1 MFAFNWTGRQGLL
14 WAWLTATEGGVQA
27 LAELWNFA
35 IAWYNLPFSLAL
47 LAFLGLSAVQ
57 FIGLEQDHDAAAG
70 AGADADAHVDLDHDV
85 SMDHDLSVDHDVS
98 VEHDLAV
105 EHDADL
111 GHDLDHDLGHD
122 VDHDVDHDVEHDASA
137 DAGGV
142 PAWAEVL
149 RFLGVG
155 QAPLTMVLLVLLG
168 GFGIL
173 GWILNALI
181 LSVSPSYLKFSWLPA
196 WLAWLPFILVLA
208 ADLALGAWFTSR
220 VAVLIGQAVP
230 AFSSTATSVK
240 RLVSRRGHVVSPQVD
255 EKYGQVKVRDQGGTL
270 ITVFAVVDPGKPP
283 ILRNAQVIL
292 VEYDEAKK
300 VFIAVPSDL

>member
-1 MFAFNWTGRQGLL
+1 M
-14 WAWLTATEGGVQA
+14 
-27 LAELWNFA
+27 
-35 IAWYNLPFSLAL
+35 AWYNLPFSLAL

-57 FIGLEQDHDAAAG
+57 FIGLEQDHDAAA
-70 AGADADAHVDLDHDV
+70 DADAHIDLGHDV
-85 SMDHDLSVDHDVS
+85 SVEHDLGVDHDLAMDHDVS
-98 VEHDLAV
+98 VDHDLAV

-111 GHDLDHDLGHD
+111 GHDLDHDLDHD
-122 VDHDVDHDVEHDASA
+122 IDHDVDHDVGHDVAH
-137 DAGGV
+137 DAGGA
-142 PAWAEVL
+142 PAWAGAL

-173 GWILNALI
+173 GWIANA
-181 LSVSPSYLKFSWLPA
+181 SVLGIMPKYPA
-196 WLAWLPFILVLA
+196 WVLA
-208 ADLALGAWFTSR
+208 VVLLLDLFVAAWFTSR
-220 VAVLIGQAVP
+220 VAVFIGRAVP

-270 ITVFAVVDPGKPP
+270 ITVFAVVDPGKPS
-283 ILRNAQVIL
+283 ILRDAEVIL

-300 VFIAVPSDL
+300 MFIVVPSDL

>member
-1 MFAFNWTGRQGLL
+1 M
-14 WAWLTATEGGVQA
+14 QA

-57 FIGLEQDHDAAAG
+57 FIGLEQDHDAAAD
-70 AGADADAHVDLDHDV
+70 AGADADADVHVDLDHDV
-85 SMDHDLSVDHDVS
+85 SVDHDLGVDHDMS
-98 VEHDLAV
+98 VDHDLAV

-111 GHDLDHDLGHD
+111 GHDLDHDVDHD
-122 VDHDVDHDVEHDASA
+122 LDHDVDHDVAHEASS

-149 RFLGVG
+149 SFLGVG
-155 QAPLTMVLLVLLG
+155 QAPLTMVLLVLMG

-173 GWILNALI
+173 GWIMNALI

-196 WLAWLPFILVLA
+196 WLAWLPFLFVLGI
-208 ADLALGAWFTSR
+208 DLALGAWFTSR
-220 VAVLIGQAVP
+220 VAVFIGRAVP

-255 EKYGQVKVRDQGGTL
+255 EKYGQVKVRDPGGTL
-270 ITVFAVVDPGKPP
+270 ITVFAVVDPGKPSIP
-283 ILRNAQVIL
+283 RDTEVIL

-300 VFIAVPSDL
+300 VFIVVPSDL

>member
-1 MFAFNWTGRQGLL
+1 
-14 WAWLTATEGGVQA
+14 VQA
-27 LAELWNFA
+27 LTELWTFA
-35 IAWYNLPFSLAL
+35 TAWYNLPFTLAL

-57 FIGLEQDHDAAAG
+57 FIGLEQDH
-70 AGADADAHVDLDHDV
+70 GADADAHVDLDHDV
-85 SMDHDLSVDHDVS
+85 SVDHDLDVDHDLAIDHDVS
-98 VEHDLAV
+98 VDHDLAV

-111 GHDLDHDLGHD
+111 GHDLDHDVDHDLGHD
-122 VDHDVDHDVEHDASA
+122 MDHDMGHDMGHEVAHE
-137 DAGGV
+137 AGGA
-142 PAWAEVL
+142 PAWTGAL

-173 GWILNALI
+173 GWIANA
-181 LSVSPSYLKFSWLPA
+181 SVLGIMPQYPA
-196 WLAWLPFILVLA
+196 WVLA
-208 ADLALGAWFTSR
+208 IVLLFDLFIAAWFTSR
-220 VAVLIGQAVP
+220 VAGLIGRAVP

-255 EKYGQVKVRDQGGTL
+255 EKYGQVKVRDPGGTL

-283 ILRNAQVIL
+283 ILRDTEVVL